1 MSYVRAHSVAPCR
14 ISALC
19 IAERVV
25 RAATAATSLEFEV
38 FARWLQFVPIV
49 GFLSCAVSLP
59 ASSAVPAKYL
69 AEAVA
74 DSYRGQ
80 DAAADERRHPVELAE
95 FALVKPG
102 DTVVDLVP
110 GAGYF
115 TRIFSRIVGPKGH
128 VYAVWPIEYARID
141 GDEVEAVQE
150 LAKDPHYSNVTVLI
164 EPAAKF
170 YVPVKADVVWTSQ
183 NYHDYLCKFMGP
195 VDPQLLAR
203 SVLQALKLRGVFVI
217 IDHAAQEG
225 SGMRDTEAMHRVDPQ
240 FVRTN
245 TIAAGFKL
253 DGESNVLRNS
263 LDRHDVMV
271 FNPTIRGHTDQFVF
285 RFRVPD

>member
-1 MSYVRAHSVAPCR
+1 
-14 ISALC
+14 
-19 IAERVV
+19 
-25 RAATAATSLEFEV
+25 V
-38 FARWLQFVPIV
+38 FSRWLQFLPIV
-49 GFLSCAVSLP
+49 GLLSCAVSLP
-59 ASSAVPAKYL
+59 ASSAEPAKYL
-69 AEAVA
+69 VEAVA

-80 DAAADERRHPVELAE
+80 DAAADERRHPIELAE

-102 DTVVDLVP
+102 DTVADIVP

-141 GDEVEAVQE
+141 GDEVEAVRE

-164 EPAAKF
+164 EPAAEF
-170 YVPVKADVVWTSQ
+170 HVPVKADVVWTSQ
-183 NYHDYLCKFMGP
+183 NYHDYLCRFMGP
-195 VDPQLLAR
+195 VDPKLLAR
-203 SVLQALKLRGVFVI
+203 SVLQALKPRGVFVI

-253 DGESNVLRNS
+253 DGESNILRNS
-263 LDRHDVMV
+263 TDPHDVLV
-271 FNPTIRGHTDQFVF
+271 FNPAIRGHTDQFAF